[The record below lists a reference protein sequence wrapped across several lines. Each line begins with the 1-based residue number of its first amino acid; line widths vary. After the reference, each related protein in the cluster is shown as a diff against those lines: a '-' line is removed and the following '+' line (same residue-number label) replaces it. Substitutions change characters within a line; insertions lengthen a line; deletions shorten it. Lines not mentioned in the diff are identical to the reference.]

1 MPTTASGLRYPDP
14 TAPVNQG
21 ANDIKNLA
29 TDLDVYPRGQLALT
43 RLAGPADAGATPIN
57 LCTTSVSLP
66 SARRIRV
73 HVNLQGQQITAA
85 TPVTSAI
92 IYGGGVGGTR
102 FLVGAVALNDSVI
115 VNGWSDFSAPAGSFT
130 AYFTVLSS
138 VGALRCIATQTFLTI
153 EDVGKQY

>member
-1 MPTTASGLRYPDP
+1 MGTTASGLRYPEP
-14 TAPVNQG
+14 TDPVNQG
-21 ANDIKNLA
+21 AANIKNLA

-73 HVNLQGQQITAA
+73 YVNLQAQQITAA
-85 TPVTSAI
+85 TPLTSAI

-102 FLVGAVALNDSVI
+102 FLVGPIAVNDTVI

-130 AYFTVLSS
+130 AYFTLLSNG
-138 VGALRCIATQTFLTI
+138 GALRAAATQTFLTI